1 MWMEASGEAELSAEG
16 GRQGVM
22 EGYLVWVWK
31 QHGGEGQVSKATTIW
46 ARMSRGKRTS
56 HPRHALFP
64 AWNFEMGFTPISA
77 PL

>member
-1 MWMEASGEAELSAEG
+1 MRLSCLQRKG
-16 GRQGVM
+16 GRVSW

-31 QHGGEGQVSKATTIW
+31 QHGREGWVSKATTIW